1 VWLLE
6 IDWRAVVLC
15 LGIVGLILLMC
26 FLVVWI
32 VKDANREGRELE
44 ADQKLIAELEA
55 EKTKDPPKT

>member
-1 VWLLE
+1 
-6 IDWRAVVLC
+6 
-15 LGIVGLILLMC
+15 LILLMC